1 MRPAYLTAGIA
12 GLLLFLLAYLPAPLL
27 HHWLRDDWGPQTQ
40 AFGVSGNL
48 WRGKAVVV
56 SIGGIALHDVRWR
69 WRPHAL
75 LLGRI
80 SHRVTALSSGGQMEA
95 IVASSMI
102 GSTLRL
108 YDLKGTLPIEQVG
121 RSMQLPV
128 MPFSGRIQLALEML
142 KLRNG
147 RLWNAEGAVDFDQ
160 VQFNFTSPA
169 VVLGNYRA
177 EIGTDKDLI
186 HLALTSQG
194 GQLEAEGTANV
205 TREGQ
210 YSLDMRLRPRAT
222 APAAVAS
229 LMQSLGQPAADGWY
243 SLRQNGAY

>member
-12 GLLLFLLAYLPAPLL
+12 GLLLFLLANIPAPLL
-27 HHWLRDDWGPQTQ
+27 HHWLRDGWGPQTQ

-48 WRGKAVVV
+48 WRGQAVVL
-56 SIGGIALHDVRWR
+56 SIGGIALHDIRWR
-69 WRPHAL
+69 WRPQGM

-80 SHRVTALSSGGQMEA
+80 SHTVSAQGSGGPVEA
-95 IVASSMI
+95 IVSNSMI

-108 YDLKGTLPIEQVG
+108 YDVTGTLPIEQVG
-121 RSMQLPV
+121 NSMQLPV
-128 MPFSGRIQLALEML
+128 MPFSGRIQLSLDML

-147 RLWNAEGAVDFDQ
+147 RLWNAEGIVDFDQ
-160 VQFNFTSPA
+160 VLFNFTSPA

-177 EIGTDKDLI
+177 EISTDKDVV
-186 HLALTSQG
+186 HFALTSQG
-194 GQLEAEGTANV
+194 GQLEAEGTADV